1 MGFIALGIIFCEEN
15 FLQKMFICDKSA
27 GQEIN
32 FFRERNPLFP
42 MGIMLP
48 LILQIVVYA
57 SKIFSFAE
65 SWSYR
70 QLNPARKRKDFLMI
84 LKFHLFRYQMK

>member
-1 MGFIALGIIFCEEN
+1 
-15 FLQKMFICDKSA
+15 MFICDKSA

-48 LILQIVVYA
+48 LIPQIVVYA
-57 SKIFSFAE
+57 SKIFSFAK
-65 SWSYR
+65 SWSYL
-70 QLNPARKRKDFLMI
+70 QLNPSGKRNVFSSLQYSIIFHMI
-84 LKFHLFRYQMK
+84 